1 MDIKKIAN
9 DLTQEETKKLL
20 VELSRKFD
28 RNFDDAIANDYSDL
42 AMMWNNARVNMM
54 ETRDNIHFSEV
65 GLYNQQNNL
74 NRN

>member
-65 GLYNQQNNL
+65 GLYNQ
-74 NRN
+74 

>member
-9 DLTQEETKKLL
+9 DLTQEETKQLL

-28 RNFDDAIANDYSDL
+28 RNFDDAIADDYSDL
-42 AMMWNNARVNMM
+42 AMMWNNARVNIM

-65 GLYNQQNNL
+65 GLYNQ
-74 NRN
+74 

>member
-42 AMMWNNARVNMM
+42 AMMWNNARANMM
-54 ETRDNIHFSEV
+54 ETRNIHFSEV
-65 GLYNQQNNL
+65 GF
-74 NRN
+74 

>member
-42 AMMWNNARVNMM
+42 AMMWNNARANMM
-54 ETRDNIHFSEV
+54 ETRNNIHFSEV
-65 GLYNQQNNL
+65 GF
-74 NRN
+74 